1 MTFGHYYD
9 KVWKSLRTGRS
20 YSEGDIVGNL
30 FQCNKQ
36 NNTWLLGESKFLLLS
51 FMSHKE
57 KVLFFIFLYREGS
70 VIADFVVNFKMTGNA
85 TVLETAYRILKD
97 SLNQSRNSSSFG
109 EFLVDPAHAFLAG
122 KM

>member
-1 MTFGHYYD
+1 MTFGHYQD
-9 KVWKSLRTGRS
+9 KVWKSLITSRS
-20 YSEGDIVGNL
+20 YWEGDIVGNL

-36 NNTWLLGESKFLLLS
+36 NNKWLLGESKFVFLS

-57 KVLFFIFLYREGS
+57 KVLFFIFLHRQGS
-70 VIADFVVNFKMTGNA
+70 VIADFVVNFKTSGNA
-85 TVLETAYRILKD
+85 TVLETADRILRD

-109 EFLVDPAHAFLAG
+109 GFLVDPTHAFLVG